1 MITLSSGLSGTVNA
15 ANLAKQMSEYEKIWI
30 IDSEQAIVTQRF
42 LVQKAVDMRAQGE
55 KRWKK
60 LLQR

>member
-42 LVQKAVDMRAQGE
+42 WYR
-55 KRWKK
+55 R
-60 LLQR
+60 R